1 MPTFTL
7 RGHITPDRRLEVQ
20 LPPEAPEGE
29 AEVTV
34 TVAVQDPNSLPLGS
48 PERLKA
54 VLEEIRAISP
64 HGSGRTKEEIDRYI
78 QEERDSWG
86 DD

>member
-7 RGHITPDRRLEVQ
+7 RGRITPDRRLELQ

-34 TVAVQDPNSLPLGS
+34 TVSVEDKSVPPFTNSGKIL
-48 PERLKA
+48 A
-54 VLEEIRAISP
+54 FLEELHANP
-64 HGSGRTKEEIDRYI
+64 HHTYRTKAEIDRYLK
-78 QEERDSWG
+78 EERDSWG

>member
-34 TVAVQDPNSLPLGS
+34 TVAVQDPTSLPLGS

-54 VLEEIRAISP
+54 VLEEIRTFYP
-64 HGSGRTKEEIDRYI
+64 GSGRTREEIDQYLK
-78 QEERDSWG
+78 EERDSWG